1 MVRSIVLDDI
11 RMPLE
16 LISLLSV
23 IIIPLLILLL
33 MKAID
38 LLIGWIITVTTRNKN
53 LVTTTLS
60 KYEIQSESGVEQ
72 HSAH

>member
-1 MVRSIVLDDI
+1 
-11 RMPLE
+11 
-16 LISLLSV
+16 
-23 IIIPLLILLL
+23 

-38 LLIGWIITVTTRNKN
+38 LLMGWIITVTTRNKS